1 MSPDEVQAVID
12 SLTEKMLMAS
22 QEMNYEQALVY
33 RDKIAELKGLVK

>member
-1 MSPDEVQAVID
+1 MSPDEVQEMID